1 MPVPVIAISLEDRRI
16 FEETYFSARAQSE
29 AQAADQG
36 SADWLRARGPLVT
49 ASIVGAVCGQ
59 SPYAIARSIVV
70 DKVALIEKGI
80 KQVPTVHMRYG
91 SLMERAV
98 FEQLARQLNVNVV
111 SSRMIVL
118 GSCAYSPDGFV
129 RRGGHCV
136 AAIEIKVAS
145 PFAPGYAFRKF
156 TTIPRPHLFQMLFG
170 AAICARTGRALEYVL
185 YAFYLKGVLHVA
197 TLPLAGDAGKP
208 FRALRDALLLAMQNF
223 SRDVLVPALA
233 SRDAPDRVR
242 NVVVH
247 VPAAVDEAVA
257 RACAAATHTT
267 VLLVEPAE
275 VVALRA
281 ELSQP
286 GARVFTQPRR
296 AST

>member
-70 DKVALIEKGI
+70 DKVALIKKGI

-98 FEQLARQLNVNVV
+98 FEQLARLLNVNVV

-208 FRALRDALLLAMQNF
+208 FRALRDALLLSMQNLF
-223 SRDVLVPALA
+223 ALA
-233 SRDAPDRVR
+233 SHDAPDRIR

-247 VPAAVDEAVA
+247 VPAAVDEAVV

>member
-1 MPVPVIAISLEDRRI
+1 
-16 FEETYFSARAQSE
+16 
-29 AQAADQG
+29 
-36 SADWLRARGPLVT
+36 
-49 ASIVGAVCGQ
+49 
-59 SPYAIARSIVV
+59 
-70 DKVALIEKGI
+70 
-80 KQVPTVHMRYG
+80 
-91 SLMERAV
+91 
-98 FEQLARQLNVNVV
+98 
-111 SSRMIVL
+111 MIVL

-208 FRALRDALLLAMQNF
+208 FRALGDALLLAMQNF